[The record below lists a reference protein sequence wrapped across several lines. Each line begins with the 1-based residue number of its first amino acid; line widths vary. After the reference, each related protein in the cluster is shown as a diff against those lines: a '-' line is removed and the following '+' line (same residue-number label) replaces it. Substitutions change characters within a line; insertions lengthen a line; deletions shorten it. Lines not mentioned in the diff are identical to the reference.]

1 MRINKLEISLEQL
14 KAENAAEEARL
25 LAATAGGEEDE
36 QEAEATDVEDEQ
48 AEPDADQ
55 PEGESET
62 EAESWMKEDGQTS
75 EDSGDSVPLAT
86 LVKTRN
92 KLKGKLH
99 EKDNEIEQLKQQVE
113 QLKQGVIQAPVT
125 APKAP
130 PRLED
135 FDYDDAKYAQAQA
148 QYVSELVNQ
157 TLSTHTQKSVNENAQ
172 KEAQRKI
179 EESLD
184 SHYERAA
191 KLIESAKITTEQYQA
206 ADTRFR
212 QAIDQVRPGQGDKI
226 ADFLLANLGE
236 GSEKVGYHL
245 GVNQEA
251 RAQLQSKLLADP
263 SGIAAAVWLGS
274 KLKELS
280 PPKQLRSNAPKP
292 ANKLQSDESTTDS
305 LRSLKT
311 DIAKARKGGDYQKV
325 IDLKFAAKAKGVDVS
340 KI

>member
-1 MRINKLEISLEQL
+1 MEISLEQL

-25 LAATAGGEEDE
+25 LAATASADDDE
-36 QEAEATDVEDEQ
+36 QETEAAEVEDEPT
-48 AEPDADQ
+48 ESDADQ
-55 PEGESET
+55 PEGETET
-62 EAESWMKEDGQTS
+62 DVESWMKEDGQTS

-99 EKDNEIEQLKQQVE
+99 EKDNEIEQLRAELQ
-113 QLKQGVIQAPVT
+113 QLKAGVPAPVVT
-125 APKAP
+125 PKAP

-148 QYVSELVNQ
+148 QYVADLVSQN
-157 TLSTHTQKSVNENAQ
+157 LSAHTQKSANETAQ

-184 SHYERAA
+184 GHYERAA
-191 KLIESAKITTEQYQA
+191 KLIESAKITAEQYQA

-236 GSEKVGYHL
+236 GSEKVGFHL

-251 RAQLQSKLLADP
+251 RAQLQSKLLSDP
-263 SGIAAAVWLGS
+263 SGIAAAVWLGA

-292 ANKLQSDESTTDS
+292 AAKLQADESTADS
-305 LRSLKT
+305 LRSLKS
-311 DIAKARKGGDYQKV
+311 DIAKARKSGDYQKV
-325 IDLKFAAKAKGVDVS
+325 IDLKFDAKRKGVDVS
-340 KI
+340 KL

>member
-1 MRINKLEISLEQL
+1 MEISLEQL

-25 LAATAGGEEDE
+25 LAATASADDDE
-36 QEAEATDVEDEQ
+36 QEAEAAEVEDEPT
-48 AEPDADQ
+48 ESDADQ
-55 PEGESET
+55 PEGEA
-62 EAESWMKEDGQTS
+62 EAEVESWMKEDGQAS

-99 EKDNEIEQLKQQVE
+99 EKDNEIEQLRQQVE

-148 QYVSELVNQ
+148 QYVAELVNQ
-157 TLSTHTQKSVNENAQ
+157 TLSTHTQKSANETAQ

-184 SHYERAA
+184 GHYERAA
-191 KLIESAKITTEQYQA
+191 KLIESAKITAEQYQA

-212 QAIDQVRPGQGDKI
+212 QAIEQVRPGQGDKV
-226 ADFLLANLGE
+226 ADFLLAHLGE
-236 GSEKVGYHL
+236 GSEKVAYHL

-251 RAQLQSKLLADP
+251 RAQLQSKLLSDP
-263 SGIAAAVWLGS
+263 SGIAASMWLS
-274 KLKELS
+274 AKNKDLS

-292 ANKLQSDESTTDS
+292 ASKLQGDESTVDV

-311 DIAKARKGGDYQKV
+311 DIAKARKTGDYQKV
-325 IDLKFAAKAKGVDVS
+325 IDLKFDAKKKGVDVS
-340 KI
+340 KL